1 MYDFLYNIIIY
12 IIIYIIMYNNFQNLN
27 LLKTNN
33 RYMIAIEILLD
44 VIVFNYFVFNYI
56 WIVFISL

>member
-12 IIIYIIMYNNFQNLN
+12 VYNNFQNLN

-33 RYMIAIEILLD
+33 RYMIAIEISLD
-44 VIVFNYFVFNYI
+44 VIVFNYI
-56 WIVFISL
+56 